1 MTNNQKQQEALARA
15 RGNTALSNYP
25 AIIRGFME
33 RGIPQHDIKP
43 RENIFTYQAWRVL
56 GKQVLKGEHGIKIL
70 TVITTSKEK
79 ENPDTGEIEVISNRR
94 PWTTTV
100 FHESQVA

>member
-1 MTNNQKQQEALARA
+1 MTNKEKQQEALARA
-15 RGNTALSNYP
+15 RSNTALSNYP

-43 RENIFTYQAWRVL
+43 RENIFTYQAWKAL
-56 GKQVLKGEHGIKIL
+56 GKHVLKGEHGIKIITWL
-70 TVITTSKEK
+70 TTEKEK
-79 ENPDTGEIEVISNRR
+79 ENDDGTVEVVTSKR